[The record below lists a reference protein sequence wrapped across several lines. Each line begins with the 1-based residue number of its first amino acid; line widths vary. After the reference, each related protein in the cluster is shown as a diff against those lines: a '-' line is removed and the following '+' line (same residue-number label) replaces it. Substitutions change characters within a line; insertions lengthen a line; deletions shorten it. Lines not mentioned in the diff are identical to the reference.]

1 MASSTINSIDEV
13 ISGLPKSEQILVK
26 QLRTIILEC
35 LPKAEER
42 SYYGLS
48 VPFYRH
54 HRLICFIW
62 PPSIRMGPKKRNDVR
77 DNFVVLGFNQGNK
90 MAKNP
95 LLLAEGRKQVYCMYI
110 KLQDKID
117 EPLVRALPY
126 EAGMIDEEFGRKR
139 KKKRD

>member
-13 ISGLPKSEQILVK
+13 ISGLPKFEQILVK
-26 QLRTIILEC
+26 QLRAIILEC

-117 EPLVRALPY
+117 EPQVRALLY

>member
-1 MASSTINSIDEV
+1 MANSITSIDEV

-26 QLRTIILEC
+26 QLRSVILEC
-35 LPKAEER
+35 LPKAEEKG
-42 SYYGLS
+42 YYGVS

-62 PPSIRMGPKKRNDVR
+62 PPSIRIGTNKKNDTR
-77 DNFVVLGFNQGNK
+77 DNFVVLGFCQGNK

-95 LLLAEGRKQVYCMYI
+95 LLVAEGRKQVYCMYI
-110 KLQDKID
+110 KLRDKLD
-117 EPLVRALPY
+117 EQQVRAFLY

-139 KKKRD
+139 KK